1 MPAKASNTNPT
12 LVVALDKETIQA
24 LAAALAE
31 VLKGGGAPTPEPE
44 EDEEDFEAE
53 EEKSDQAEEEEEGD
67 EEDEEGDEEEEEG
80 DEEPDE
86 YDEEEEG
93 DEEPDEHEEA
103 QEEDEEEE
111 SDDDYWTVDSL
122 VALGR
127 RGLRRMA
134 REHGVEYDRDTE
146 DADIAQSIIEAMN
159 EEDEEE

>member
-12 LVVALDKETIQA
+12 LVVALDKDTIQA

-31 VLKGGGAPTPEPE
+31 VLKGGGTLTPEPE
-44 EDEEDFEAE
+44 GDEEDFEAE
-53 EEKSDQAEEEEEGD
+53 EEMSDEAEEGD
-67 EEDEEGDEEEEEG
+67 EEAEGDEEQEE
-80 DEEPDE
+80 D
-86 YDEEEEG
+86 
-93 DEEPDEHEEA
+93 EEA

-134 REHGVEYDRDTE
+134 REQGVGYDRDTE
-146 DADIAQSIIEAMN
+146 DADIAQAIIEAMN

>member
-12 LVVALDKETIQA
+12 LVVALDQETIQA

-44 EDEEDFEAE
+44 EDEQDFEAE
-53 EEKSDQAEEEEEGD
+53 EENPDEAEEGDEEEGD
-67 EEDEEGDEEEEEG
+67 EEEGEEEEDQEAQ
-80 DEEPDE
+80 EE

-93 DEEPDEHEEA
+93 DEEPEEDQEA
-103 QEEDEEEE
+103 QEEYDEEE

-134 REHGVEYDRDTE
+134 REHRVGYDRDTE
-146 DADIAQSIIEAMN
+146 DADIAKAIIEAMN